1 MIETIYSKI
10 LVPYDGSK
18 HAEKALNKAV
28 NLAKLIKGS
37 KIIILNVIEEILTPP
52 LVFPTR
58 IRHFKTGEDTTL
70 STYFRDLQTDMRY
83 KMTNTLEKIKQ
94 KYENSVKIR
103 TVVLV
108 GSAED
113 KIVEYANRQNVD
125 LIVMGS
131 KGLKGIS
138 RLLMGSVSR
147 HVSEKVKC
155 SVMIVR

>member
-37 KIIILNVIEEILTPP
+37 EIIILNVIEEILTPP

-58 IRHFKTGEDTTL
+58 IRHYKTGEDTTL
-70 STYFRDLQTDMRY
+70 STYFRDLQTDRRY
-83 KMTNTLEKIKQ
+83 KMINTLEKIKQ

-147 HVSEKVKC
+147 HVSEKAKC

>member
-18 HAEKALNKAV
+18 HAKKALNKAV
-28 NLAKLIKGS
+28 NLANLIKGS
-37 KIIILNVIEEILTPP
+37 EIIILNVIEEILTPP
-52 LVFPTR
+52 SVFPTR

-83 KMTNTLEKIKQ
+83 KMINTLEKIKQ

-108 GSAED
+108 GSAKD

>member
-58 IRHFKTGEDTTL
+58 IRHYKTGEDTTL

-83 KMTNTLEKIKQ
+83 KMINTLEKIKQ

-131 KGLKGIS
+131 RGLKGIS
-138 RLLMGSVSR
+138 RFVMGSVSR
-147 HVSEKVKC
+147 NVSERAKC
-155 SVMIVR
+155 TVMIVK

>member
-58 IRHFKTGEDTTL
+58 IRHYKTGEDTTL

-83 KMTNTLEKIKQ
+83 KMINTLEKIKQ

-108 GSAED
+108 GSAKD

-125 LIVMGS
+125 LVVMGS

-147 HVSEKVKC
+147 SVSEKAKC

>member
-18 HAEKALNKAV
+18 HAKKALNKAV

-58 IRHFKTGEDTTL
+58 IRHYKTGEDTTL

-83 KMTNTLEKIKQ
+83 KMINTLEKIKQ

>member
-37 KIIILNVIEEILTPP
+37 EIIILNVIEEILTPP

-58 IRHFKTGEDTTL
+58 IRHYKTGEDTTL

-83 KMTNTLEKIKQ
+83 KMINTLEKIKQ

-113 KIVEYANRQNVD
+113 KIVGYANRQNVD

>member
-18 HAEKALNKAV
+18 YAEKALNKAV

-37 KIIILNVIEEILTPP
+37 EIIILNIIEEILTPP

-58 IRHFKTGEDTTL
+58 IRHYKTGEDTTL

-83 KMTNTLEKIKQ
+83 KMINTLEKIKQ
-94 KYENSVKIR
+94 KYKNSVKIR

-113 KIVEYANRQNVD
+113 KIVDFANRQNVD

-131 KGLKGIS
+131 RGLKGMS

-147 HVSEKVKC
+147 NVSEKVKC